1 MHVAS
6 LLYMC
11 IIHAKMAQH
20 VYTKTLEFTVFKHN
34 LPMQK
39 ITNYGQILYRTILEP
54 FKHNYHQD
62 Y

>member
-1 MHVAS
+1 MHDAP
-6 LLYMC
+6 LLYTC
-11 IIHAKMAQH
+11 IIHAKMVQH
-20 VYTKTLEFTVFKHN
+20 VYTQMLEFTHA
-34 LPMQK
+34 K